1 MLLNSFT
8 ANVNHIKLFNLSL
21 ALEQNKLGCFSVENI
36 FIHFCDLGLWGSNSA
51 HVSSCLRQNVLP
63 GDKHSSLLWR
73 QMDDKKGFHDKNK
86 NVILKQILDEER
98 KEKNAKITGVV
109 FSKLLTK
116 FLRSLIGLRGLIKIS
131 TQDFLS

>member
-1 MLLNSFT
+1 
-8 ANVNHIKLFNLSL
+8 
-21 ALEQNKLGCFSVENI
+21 
-36 FIHFCDLGLWGSNSA
+36 
-51 HVSSCLRQNVLP
+51 
-63 GDKHSSLLWR
+63 
-73 QMDDKKGFHDKNK
+73 MDDKKGFHDKNK